1 MSIHLCKTT
10 FFATYGGQTKC
21 KQQCW
26 IQVWII
32 LKCSS
37 CRVRHHVPWVGCS
50 MSSFHVVF
58 LSLFRFTCMRCLSVL
73 EVVPAISMI
82 GSKGSWWI
90 LVREPLGDCSRPAK
104 HFETTAVQEWKEEEN
119 ERNAQEQTVAF
130 YSYVCLFFFLL
141 YGYMLLWSQMHTSFS
156 TLFCYFNETVGIF
169 ARVLSTHRNIF
180 LRHVA
185 LVLEFFNFLVSIST
199 YMPLQ
204 NLAVLQ
210 GC

>member
-1 MSIHLCKTT
+1 MNGMRRNKQLLFILMS
-10 FFATYGGQTKC
+10 
-21 KQQCW
+21 
-26 IQVWII
+26 
-32 LKCSS
+32 
-37 CRVRHHVPWVGCS
+37 
-50 MSSFHVVF
+50 
-58 LSLFRFTCMRCLSVL
+58 
-73 EVVPAISMI
+73 
-82 GSKGSWWI
+82 
-90 LVREPLGDCSRPAK
+90 
-104 HFETTAVQEWKEEEN
+104 
-119 ERNAQEQTVAF
+119 AF
-130 YSYVCLFFFLL
+130 FFFLL